1 MLYACIYFKTC
12 FYLEVDKI
20 LTSRQ
25 LWSLG
30 KLKTGCVHDSCSTL
44 PKRNAPLPLLSA
56 LIGQAVIL
64 NGKRIEWQ

>member
-20 LTSRQ
+20 LTSRR

-30 KLKTGCVHDSCSTL
+30 KLKSGCVHDSCSTL

-64 NGKRIEWQ
+64 NGKRTGWQ